1 MAHESQEGY
10 QLSSYIRRGERVWCI
25 LIAKLSGNLNG
36 TVCIEPNTLVL
47 PKSKENLARN
57 EVGDVR
63 VVSGLV
69 ADASHCPH
77 GVPFYGVDEELH
89 GETGPA
95 IRLPREMSY
104 EGMSYNVESCFSL
117 PYLASRFGTPSVLF
131 ADCEGCLPSI
141 FRQFPSFFS
150 RPELRMIIYEM
161 DGDLYSYK
169 KLHEALVEAGFKM
182 LEFGFVCVW
191 SRNLIPVLNLW
202 PVYHKLLAPS
212 LLAFLL
218 DLLMA
223 CVLPARFTAV
233 PFWRFLSISH
243 CIDGSLCEPGG
254 FLTRCVLAPLCQGDG
269 KVKDWRLFG
278 GLYYPSDWVT
288 PRHELSNWSKHGF
301 YTLMKW
307 FFLLALIAWPAALRA
322 SESEKTACR
331 HMGTI
336 FSASLVAG
344 YLLSEIC
351 GQFGYPGDPE
361 MFIWVAASYGIYI
374 LADMHQDTRTLTL
387 CLDRLVHA
395 QENRKA
401 GSSVSEGNLTGGA
414 GNLKCLRQPSLVQ
427 ERDNSDNLTNS
438 WGAYWAKVLQSFQG
452 FEGLLGVNL
461 INEPFVGN
469 PYTERLGG
477 PFCFEVQVGP
487 NQAADPDAIIFFPG
501 TTSDRTGR
509 PYTDFL
515 PQGFQHA
522 PGGKEFA
529 DRAVNSFHFYAPP
542 QSLDY
547 VKKYFTKRIQDA
559 RQLGTGLFL
568 TESCCETFFQNVAP
582 VVESLGMSWIHWE
595 WKQFFRETNATRKSE
610 DQNAAFGADKTGCG
624 GWPYNNGVLNMTMLR
639 YLARPYAQAIA
650 GNFTS
655 SSFDPSS
662 GDFGLIFKADPKIRA
677 PTVISVPEL
686 TYPDGVEVLVSP
698 EGAGKFKLDQS
709 LVQLT
714 NNASLAHGEEL
725 TIQVKAKRTSLV
737 V

>member
-1 MAHESQEGY
+1 MACCHWKLLILCPLVAALPS
-10 QLSSYIRRGERVWCI
+10 LRLRRRETGERCFVDAEGRERFFHGTNAIVKGPPWI
-25 LIAKLSGNLNG
+25 PSREGFDPMTSLTAEDFRMMRSAGLNLIRLGVMWPG
-36 TVCIEPNTLVL
+36 VEPQRGVYNETYLQIVTD
-47 PKSKENLARN
+47 LAR
-57 EVGDVR
+57 E
-63 VVSGLV
+63 
-69 ADASHCPH
+69 
-77 GVPFYGVDEELH
+77 
-89 GETGPA
+89 
-95 IRLPREMSY
+95 
-104 EGMSYNVESCFSL
+104 
-117 PYLASRFGTPSVLF
+117 
-131 ADCEGCLPSI
+131 
-141 FRQFPSFFS
+141 
-150 RPELRMIIYEM
+150 
-161 DGDLYSYK
+161 
-169 KLHEALVEAGFKM
+169 
-182 LEFGFVCVW
+182 
-191 SRNLIPVLNLW
+191 
-202 PVYHKLLAPS
+202 
-212 LLAFLL
+212 
-218 DLLMA
+218 
-223 CVLPARFTAV
+223 
-233 PFWRFLSISH
+233 
-243 CIDGSLCEPGG
+243 
-254 FLTRCVLAPLCQGDG
+254 
-269 KVKDWRLFG
+269 
-278 GLYYPSDWVT
+278 
-288 PRHELSNWSKHGF
+288 
-301 YTLMKW
+301 
-307 FFLLALIAWPAALRA
+307 
-322 SESEKTACR
+322 
-331 HMGTI
+331 
-336 FSASLVAG
+336 
-344 YLLSEIC
+344 
-351 GQFGYPGDPE
+351 
-361 MFIWVAASYGIYI
+361 AASYGIYI
-374 LADMHQDTRTLTL
+374 LADMHQDGLSERFCGEGVPLWAVPKDASFPLPLGLPYHGQGKDGLPTRSECKRHTWYEYESAYSSGAAYE
-387 CLDRLVHA
+387 RLYTN
-395 QENRKA
+395 Q
-401 GSSVSEGNLTGGA
+401 
-414 GNLKCLRQPSLVQ
+414 
-427 ERDNSDNLTNS
+427 DNLTNS

-469 PYTERLGG
+469 PYTDPGLMVPEAADRLRLQ
-477 PFCFEVQVGP
+477 PAYDVVARHIR
-487 NQAADPDAIIFFPG
+487 AADPDAIIFFPG

-686 TYPDGVEVLVSP
+686 TYPDGVEVLVRP